1 MLLYADDLVLL
12 AYNGAG
18 LQRLLDA
25 LHTFCRANHLT
36 VNTAKSVYVAFGGG
50 RPYPVR
56 YEGVQLPVRNE
67 FTYLGIPF
75 SNTTPNPLAAI
86 QHGHHSKAT
95 AVMHALLHRCR
106 EMGIHN
112 VRIRCNL
119 FRSLVAPVLAYG
131 CEVWGAYTLAH
142 VGTQANAWGV
152 GRALPGESVHK
163 AFLRDT
169 LQVPQSATVVMMM
182 SEVGAT
188 PLLHAWAKQLLGWW
202 NRMVSRR
209 DGDMVKEAL
218 RECAPCG
225 GWQWPTSQAA
235 AMLGSCPACLPA
247 CPGQG
252 PILTR
257 THPTICL

>member
-1 MLLYADDLVLL
+1 
-12 AYNGAG
+12 
-18 LQRLLDA
+18 
-25 LHTFCRANHLT
+25 
-36 VNTAKSVYVAFGGG
+36 
-50 RPYPVR
+50 
-56 YEGVQLPVRNE
+56 
-67 FTYLGIPF
+67 
-75 SNTTPNPLAAI
+75 
-86 QHGHHSKAT
+86 
-95 AVMHALLHRCR
+95 
-106 EMGIHN
+106 MGIHN

-119 FRSLVAPVLAYG
+119 FRSMVATVLAYG

-182 SEVGAT
+182 SEVGAK

-218 RECAPCG
+218 RESVRLAEG
-225 GWQWPTSQAA
+225 GNGRPARPQRCWAA
-235 AMLGSCPACLPA
+235 ALHAFLRVLGKGPYSLAPIPPSVSEELHERWQQHAWA
-247 CPGQG
+247 DWQG
-252 PILTR
+252 VAGYVQALVVW
-257 THPTICL
+257 CGA